1 MEDKKRKTSIFFK
14 VFSGVLLITILSNL
28 IFAYIV
34 YNGYEGIIVQI
45 KPFLTQETFKNIQ
58 INIFSTW
65 LMAAASF
72 IFIIIMVILF
82 TILLTSRM
90 LKPLSKLLNII
101 KKAGKGNLNI
111 QIEIESR
118 DEIGE
123 LAEEINSMIKRLRVA
138 LEALE
143 DEKKVL
149 EIKVKARTKELEES
163 AVNLDEQIQQ
173 RTKELRKRIEELERL
188 HRLTVGRELKMLE
201 LKKQVL
207 KDDKN
212 KK

>member
-28 IFAYIV
+28 IFAYII

-58 INIFSTW
+58 VNIFSTW
-65 LMAAASF
+65 LMAAVSF
-72 IFIIIMVILF
+72 IFVIIMVILF
-82 TILLTSRM
+82 AILLTSRM
-90 LKPLSKLLNII
+90 LKPLSKLLNIV
-101 KKAGKGNLNI
+101 KRAGKGNLDI
-111 QIEIESR
+111 KLEIESR

-123 LAEEINSMIKRLRVA
+123 LAEEVNSMIKRLRVA

-149 EIKVKARTKELEES
+149 EIQVKARTKELEES
-163 AVNLDEQIQQ
+163 AFNLDEQIKQ

-201 LKKQVL
+201 LKKQL
-207 KDDKN
+207 FKEDKN